1 MSVGE
6 EAFHRLSAR
15 YIGRSHGRND
25 WDSIVFLL
33 LVYSKGISRY
43 PGASFEPHY
52 SSLKPLPVAV
62 AFCFIMIA
70 GEIGL
75 IGVAE
80 MNRAYC

>member
-15 YIGRSHGRND
+15 YIRRSNLEGTTRAA
-25 WDSIVFLL
+25 L
-33 LVYSKGISRY
+33 
-43 PGASFEPHY
+43 SFFYWSTTPRGYRSTQVRPSSEPHY
-52 SSLKPLPVAV
+52 SSLKPLAV

-70 GEIGL
+70 GEIG
-75 IGVAE
+75 VAE